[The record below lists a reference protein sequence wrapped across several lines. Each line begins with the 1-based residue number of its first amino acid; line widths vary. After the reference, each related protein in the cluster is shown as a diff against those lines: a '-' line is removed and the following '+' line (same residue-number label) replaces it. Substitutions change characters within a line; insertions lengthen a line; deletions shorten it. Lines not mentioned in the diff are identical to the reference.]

1 MGQRVVVAD
10 KVTQATMSQCYAFLL
25 YLKKKQKFELDV
37 LETNKKG
44 PHNTKEGEMGI
55 VDSRMNTKEA
65 MQNHQNK

>member
-1 MGQRVVVAD
+1 MGQKSSCCR
-10 KVTQATMSQCYAFLL
+10 QSHIGYHEPILCFLAL
-25 YLKKKQKFELDV
+25 FEKKQKFELDV

>member
-1 MGQRVVVAD
+1 
-10 KVTQATMSQCYAFLL
+10 MSQCYAFLL